1 MKHIFDTL
9 KEFILILQD
18 IIKAKKNS
26 ACPIKEKTFFPKGYQ
41 NNGHF
46 ILMQYYLHQLNDQL
60 LQLHRIFQA

>member
-9 KEFILILQD
+9 KEFILFLQD
-18 IIKAKKNS
+18 II
-26 ACPIKEKTFFPKGYQ
+26 
-41 NNGHF
+41 NNF

>member
-9 KEFILILQD
+9 KEFILFLQV

>member
-9 KEFILILQD
+9 KEFILFLQD

-60 LQLHRIFQA
+60 LHLHRIFQA

>member
-9 KEFILILQD
+9 KEFILFLQD

-60 LQLHRIFQA
+60 LQLH

>member
-9 KEFILILQD
+9 KEFILFLQD

-26 ACPIKEKTFFPKGYQ
+26 ACPIKEKTFFPK
-41 NNGHF
+41 GHF

>member
-9 KEFILILQD
+9 KEFILFLQD

>member
-9 KEFILILQD
+9 KEFILFLQD

-46 ILMQYYLHQLNDQL
+46 ILMKYYLHQLNDQL